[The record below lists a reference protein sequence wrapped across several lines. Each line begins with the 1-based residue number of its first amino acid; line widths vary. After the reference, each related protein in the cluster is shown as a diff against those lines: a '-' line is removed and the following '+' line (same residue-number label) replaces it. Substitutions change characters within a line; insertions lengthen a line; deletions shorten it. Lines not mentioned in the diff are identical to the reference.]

1 MFVCFAL
8 ILSIALLIKWHC
20 RINENRL
27 SSININININRKKK
41 IKKI

>member
-8 ILSIALLIKWHC
+8 ILAIALLIKWNC

-27 SSININININRKKK
+27 SSINNNRKKK
-41 IKKI
+41 IKKIKKI